1 MTDHRTLSLVEHCDD
16 SASELLTAK
25 DVARLLNISIK
36 RVYELGIP
44 RVRLS
49 EKTIRW
55 RQSDLIAF
63 IKRRRTRS

>member
-1 MTDHRTLSLVEHCDD
+1 MTDHRTLSLVERRND

-36 RVYELGIP
+36 RVYELEIP
-44 RVRLS
+44 QVRLS
-49 EKTIRW
+49 AKTIRW
-55 RQSDLIAF
+55 RQSDLVTF